1 MDTAFKS
8 VVAQPAWAFDFC
20 YYFLAAAVVTAI
32 YGVYVIFQMMT
43 LPGLIKRLVPTTS
56 VTIALVL
63 AIALSVVLS
72 MMQFW
77 ICRSA
82 LAPGGAK
89 AEKFAV
95 KCGNDADCQA
105 VGGMPQGPSCACGGR
120 GLCGGCVM
128 QNNMEPQASFA
139 ADFAPIEDFR
149 VNAPPRMRR

>member
-1 MDTAFKS
+1 MESAVKS
-8 VVAQPAWAFDFC
+8 IVAQPSWAHDFC
-20 YYFLAAAVVTAI
+20 YYFLAAAVVTAV

-63 AIALSVVLS
+63 AIGLSVVLS

-82 LAPGGAK
+82 LAPAK

-95 KCGNDADCQA
+95 KCGSDVDCQA
-105 VGGMPQGPSCACGGR
+105 VAGMPQGATCACGGR

-139 ADFAPIEDFR
+139 AEFAPIEGFR
-149 VNAPPRMRR
+149 ADSRMRR